1 MALSVSYVLLST
13 DVDECESS
21 PCVQGNCT
29 DQVDGY
35 ICECFPGYSGPNCD
49 TGKKNPVN
57 PFHEQINC
65 QQNTLLSRQFSVY
78 ELMLKSSGVLS
89 RPRLSSLI
97 LFSAPMTYLPR
108 RVYSLRSGSLTYR
121 AVLLLVDQRWVVN

>member
-35 ICECFPGYSGPNCD
+35 VCGCFPGYRGPNCD
-49 TGKKNPVN
+49 TGKKKNPVN

-65 QQNTLLSRQFSVY
+65 QQNT
-78 ELMLKSSGVLS
+78 
-89 RPRLSSLI
+89 
-97 LFSAPMTYLPR
+97 
-108 RVYSLRSGSLTYR
+108 
-121 AVLLLVDQRWVVN
+121 

>member
-35 ICECFPGYSGPNCD
+35 VCECFPGYRGPNCD
-49 TGKKNPVN
+49 TGKKKTSKPVSWTN
-57 PFHEQINC
+57 KLP
-65 QQNTLLSRQFSVY
+65 TKYQFSVY

>member
-35 ICECFPGYSGPNCD
+35 VCECFPGYRGPNCD
-49 TGKKNPVN
+49 TGKK
-57 PFHEQINC
+57 
-65 QQNTLLSRQFSVY
+65 
-78 ELMLKSSGVLS
+78 KSSKPVSWTNKL
-89 RPRLSSLI
+89 PTKYLI
-97 LFSAPMTYLPR
+97 ITSILC
-108 RVYSLRSGSLTYR
+108 LRTN
-121 AVLLLVDQRWVVN
+121 A